1 MRMEMAKIYSRGRQ
15 AWRHAS
21 WHGGRGTFGIAER
34 YRHSVPRCQEVLRH
48 RGVCRGYGRSLAAA
62 SCDCG
67 SGEVHQ
73 SGACNFQAETLW
85 QGRGPVHVLQVSH
98 HENRHASEHTDACNA
113 GGQGRHDSY
122 RCHAEESLHRRAAA
136 TREHSEGRP
145 KVTAPKKGGVGYL
158 VAKRVFD
165 IVFSAGVCLVLAVP
179 VAVACVAIC
188 VDTPGKPF
196 FRQGRIGQ
204 GGKKIYIF
212 KLRTMVSDA
221 HDHPERYMSSAQ
233 LETWRREQKLD
244 DDPRITRV
252 GRILRRT
259 SLDELPQFLNVLSG
273 DLSVIGP
280 RPVTLAE
287 TYEYGDAREEVLSCK
302 PGITGWWAVT
312 DRNNSTWQS
321 GQRQA
326 RELFYVRH
334 QSLGLDARVLVKT
347 FKAMRRGR

>member
-1 MRMEMAKIYSRGRQ
+1 MGRRVLTLGLRN
-15 AWRHAS
+15 ATAS
-21 WHGGRGTFGIAER
+21 YGTNSGRVIAR
-34 YRHSVPRCQEVLRH
+34 T
-48 RGVCRGYGRSLAAA
+48 YGLDGDRLIDIGNDKSAEDTCE
-62 SCDCG
+62 CDIAIGCCM
-67 SGEVHQ
+67 STKNSNCVEHCAPI
-73 SGACNFQAETLW
+73 GAYKAPAPDPN
-85 QGRGPVHVLQVSH
+85 
-98 HENRHASEHTDACNA
+98 
-113 GGQGRHDSY
+113 
-122 RCHAEESLHRRAAA
+122 
-136 TREHSEGRP
+136 
-145 KVTAPKKGGVGYL
+145 VTAPKKGGVGYL

-196 FRQGRIGQ
+196 FRQERIGQ

-244 DDPRITRV
+244 DDPRITRA
-252 GRILRRT
+252 GRILRHT

-287 TYEYGDAREEVLSCK
+287 TYEYGDARDEVLACR

-312 DRNNSTWQS
+312 DRNDSTWES
-321 GQRQA
+321 GVRQA

-334 QSLGLDARVLVKT
+334 QSFGLDARVFVKT
-347 FKAMRRGR
+347 FKAMRRGK

>member
-1 MRMEMAKIYSRGRQ
+1 MARRVLALDFRKV
-15 AWRHAS
+15 
-21 WHGGRGTFGIAER
+21 IA
-34 YRHSVPRCQEVLRH
+34 
-48 RGVCRGYGRSLAAA
+48 
-62 SCDCG
+62 
-67 SGEVHQ
+67 
-73 SGACNFQAETLW
+73 
-85 QGRGPVHVLQVSH
+85 
-98 HENRHASEHTDACNA
+98 
-113 GGQGRHDSY
+113 SY
-122 RCHAEESLHRRAAA
+122 RANPGRAITCA
-136 TREHSEGRP
+136 SGLDEGRLIDISNDESAKDSSECNIAIGRCMSAKNSNCVEHCAP
-145 KVTAPKKGGVGYL
+145 IGAYKAPAPDPNVAAPKKGGVGYL

-334 QSLGLDARVLVKT
+334 QSLGLDARVFVKT
-347 FKAMRRGR
+347 FKAMRRGK

>member
-1 MRMEMAKIYSRGRQ
+1 MARKVLALAFRNAIASPGANPGR
-15 AWRHAS
+15 AVACAS
-21 WHGGRGTFGIAER
+21 GLDEDRLIDIRNDEG
-34 YRHSVPRCQEVLRH
+34 
-48 RGVCRGYGRSLAAA
+48 
-62 SCDCG
+62 
-67 SGEVHQ
+67 
-73 SGACNFQAETLW
+73 
-85 QGRGPVHVLQVSH
+85 
-98 HENRHASEHTDACNA
+98 A
-113 GGQGRHDSY
+113 GGSCECNSAIGCCMSTKNSNCVECCAPNGAYKAPAPDSSV
-122 RCHAEESLHRRAAA
+122 A
-136 TREHSEGRP
+136 
-145 KVTAPKKGGVGYL
+145 APKKGGVGYL

-165 IVFSAGVCLVLAVP
+165 IVFSTGVCLALAAP

-196 FRQGRIGQ
+196 FRQERIGQ

-259 SLDELPQFLNVLSG
+259 SLDELPQFLNVLFG

-280 RPVTLAE
+280 RPVTLEE
-287 TYEYGDAREEVLSCK
+287 TYEYGDARDEVLACR
-302 PGITGWWAVT
+302 PGITGWWAAT
-312 DRNNSTWQS
+312 DRNDSTWES
-321 GQRQA
+321 GVRQA

-334 QSLGLDARVLVKT
+334 QSLGLDARVFVKT
-347 FKAMRRGR
+347 FKAMRRGK

>member
-1 MRMEMAKIYSRGRQ
+1 MRAQ
-15 AWRHAS
+15 
-21 WHGGRGTFGIAER
+21 GG
-34 YRHSVPRCQEVLRH
+34 
-48 RGVCRGYGRSLAAA
+48 
-62 SCDCG
+62 SC
-67 SGEVHQ
+67 E
-73 SGACNFQAETLW
+73 CNFAIGCYMSTKNSNCVECCAPN
-85 QGRGPVHVLQVSH
+85 GAYKAP
-98 HENRHASEHTDACNA
+98 AP
-113 GGQGRHDSY
+113 DSSV
-122 RCHAEESLHRRAAA
+122 A
-136 TREHSEGRP
+136 
-145 KVTAPKKGGVGYL
+145 APKKCGIGYL

-188 VDTPGKPF
+188 FDTPGKPF
-196 FRQGRIGQ
+196 FRQERIGQ

-259 SLDELPQFLNVLSG
+259 SLDELPQFLNVLFG

-280 RPVTLAE
+280 RPVTLEE
-287 TYEYGDAREEVLSCK
+287 TYEYGDARDEVLACR

-312 DRNNSTWQS
+312 DRNDSTWES
-321 GQRQA
+321 GVRQA

-334 QSLGLDARVLVKT
+334 QSFGLDARVFVKT
-347 FKAMRRGR
+347 FKAMRRGK

>member
-1 MRMEMAKIYSRGRQ
+1 MARKVLALAFRNAIASPGANPGR
-15 AWRHAS
+15 AVACAS
-21 WHGGRGTFGIAER
+21 GLDEDRLIDIRNDEGAGSSCECNSAIGCYMSTKNSNCVECCTPNGA
-34 YRHSVPRCQEVLRH
+34 YKAPAPDSSV
-48 RGVCRGYGRSLAAA
+48 A
-62 SCDCG
+62 
-67 SGEVHQ
+67 
-73 SGACNFQAETLW
+73 
-85 QGRGPVHVLQVSH
+85 
-98 HENRHASEHTDACNA
+98 
-113 GGQGRHDSY
+113 
-122 RCHAEESLHRRAAA
+122 
-136 TREHSEGRP
+136 
-145 KVTAPKKGGVGYL
+145 APKKGGVGYL

-165 IVFSAGVCLVLAVP
+165 IAFSAGVCLVLAVP
-179 VAVACVAIC
+179 VAVACAAIC

-196 FRQGRIGQ
+196 FRQERIGQ

-280 RPVTLAE
+280 RPVTLQE

-326 RELFYVRH
+326 RELWAISFLSESSQGTIRAIYFEGKTVKQHSEEEYVTVYAIYKRLAR
-334 QSLGLDARVLVKT
+334 SYPVIKEIVLEELEGLDDETRAELE
-347 FKAMRRGR
+347 AMFGIGGRDEK

>member
-1 MRMEMAKIYSRGRQ
+1 MARKVLALAFWNAIASPGANPGR
-15 AWRHAS
+15 AVACAS
-21 WHGGRGTFGIAER
+21 GLDEDRLIDIRNDEGAGSSCECNSAIGCYMSTKNSNCVECCTPNGA
-34 YRHSVPRCQEVLRH
+34 YKAPAPDSSV
-48 RGVCRGYGRSLAAA
+48 A
-62 SCDCG
+62 
-67 SGEVHQ
+67 
-73 SGACNFQAETLW
+73 
-85 QGRGPVHVLQVSH
+85 
-98 HENRHASEHTDACNA
+98 
-113 GGQGRHDSY
+113 
-122 RCHAEESLHRRAAA
+122 
-136 TREHSEGRP
+136 
-145 KVTAPKKGGVGYL
+145 APKKGGVGYL

-165 IVFSAGVCLVLAVP
+165 IAFSAGVCLVLAVP
-179 VAVACVAIC
+179 VAVACAAIC

-196 FRQGRIGQ
+196 FRQERIGQ

-273 DLSVIGP
+273 DMSVIGP
-280 RPVTLAE
+280 RPVTLQE
-287 TYEYGDAREEVLSCK
+287 TYEYGDARDEVLSCK

-326 RELFYVRH
+326 RELWADY
-334 QSLGLDARVLVKT
+334 SLLVN
-347 FKAMRRGR
+347 GR

>member
-1 MRMEMAKIYSRGRQ
+1 MGRKVLTLDSRS
-15 AWRHAS
+15 A
-21 WHGGRGTFGIAER
+21 I
-34 YRHSVPRCQEVLRH
+34 
-48 RGVCRGYGRSLAAA
+48 A
-62 SCDCG
+62 SCGTSSGCVIACASGLDEDRLIDIGNDESVEG
-67 SGEVHQ
+67 SCECNIAIGCRLSSKNLNCMEYCAPT
-73 SGACNFQAETLW
+73 GAYKA
-85 QGRGPVHVLQVSH
+85 PAPDPSV
-98 HENRHASEHTDACNA
+98 A
-113 GGQGRHDSY
+113 
-122 RCHAEESLHRRAAA
+122 
-136 TREHSEGRP
+136 
-145 KVTAPKKGGVGYL
+145 APKKGGVGYL

-165 IVFSAGVCLVLAVP
+165 IVFSAGMCLVLAIP

-196 FRQGRIGQ
+196 FRQERIGQ
-204 GGKKIYIF
+204 GGKKIHIF

-280 RPVTLAE
+280 RPVTLEE
-287 TYEYGDAREEVLSCK
+287 TYEYGNARDEVLACR
-302 PGITGWWAVT
+302 PGITGWWAAT
-312 DRNNSTWQS
+312 DRNDSTWES

-334 QSLGLDARVLVKT
+334 QSLGLDARVFVKT
-347 FKAMRRGR
+347 FKAMGRGK

>member
-1 MRMEMAKIYSRGRQ
+1 MARKVLALDFRKV
-15 AWRHAS
+15 
-21 WHGGRGTFGIAER
+21 IA
-34 YRHSVPRCQEVLRH
+34 
-48 RGVCRGYGRSLAAA
+48 
-62 SCDCG
+62 
-67 SGEVHQ
+67 
-73 SGACNFQAETLW
+73 
-85 QGRGPVHVLQVSH
+85 
-98 HENRHASEHTDACNA
+98 
-113 GGQGRHDSY
+113 SY
-122 RCHAEESLHRRAAA
+122 RANPGRAIACA
-136 TREHSEGRP
+136 SGLDEGRLIDISNDESAKDSSECNIAIGRCMSAKNSNCVEHCAP
-145 KVTAPKKGGVGYL
+145 IGAYKAPAPDPNVAAPKKGGVGYL

-302 PGITGWWAVT
+302 PGITG
-312 DRNNSTWQS
+312 
-321 GQRQA
+321 
-326 RELFYVRH
+326 
-334 QSLGLDARVLVKT
+334 
-347 FKAMRRGR
+347 

>member
-1 MRMEMAKIYSRGRQ
+1 MALAFRNAIASPGANPGR
-15 AWRHAS
+15 AVACAS
-21 WHGGRGTFGIAER
+21 GLDEDRLIDIRNDEGAGSSCECNSAIGCYMSTKNSNCVECCTPNGA
-34 YRHSVPRCQEVLRH
+34 YKAPAPDSSV
-48 RGVCRGYGRSLAAA
+48 A
-62 SCDCG
+62 
-67 SGEVHQ
+67 
-73 SGACNFQAETLW
+73 
-85 QGRGPVHVLQVSH
+85 
-98 HENRHASEHTDACNA
+98 
-113 GGQGRHDSY
+113 
-122 RCHAEESLHRRAAA
+122 
-136 TREHSEGRP
+136 
-145 KVTAPKKGGVGYL
+145 APKKGGVGYL
-158 VAKRVFD
+158 VA
-165 IVFSAGVCLVLAVP
+165 
-179 VAVACVAIC
+179 
-188 VDTPGKPF
+188 
-196 FRQGRIGQ
+196 
-204 GGKKIYIF
+204 

-280 RPVTLAE
+280 RPVTLQE

-334 QSLGLDARVLVKT
+334 QSLGLDARVFVKT
-347 FKAMRRGR
+347 FKAMRRGK

>member
-1 MRMEMAKIYSRGRQ
+1 MARKVLALDFRK
-15 AWRHAS
+15 A
-21 WHGGRGTFGIAER
+21 IA
-34 YRHSVPRCQEVLRH
+34 
-48 RGVCRGYGRSLAAA
+48 
-62 SCDCG
+62 
-67 SGEVHQ
+67 
-73 SGACNFQAETLW
+73 
-85 QGRGPVHVLQVSH
+85 
-98 HENRHASEHTDACNA
+98 
-113 GGQGRHDSY
+113 SY
-122 RCHAEESLHRRAAA
+122 RANPGRAIACASGLDEDRLIDIGNDESAKDS
-136 TREHSEGRP
+136 RECNIAIGRCVSAKNSNCVECCAP
-145 KVTAPKKGGVGYL
+145 IGAYKAPTPDPNVAAPKKGGVGYL

-188 VDTPGKPF
+188 IDTPGKPF
-196 FRQGRIGQ
+196 FRQERIGQ

-273 DLSVIGP
+273 DMSVIGS
-280 RPVTLAE
+280 RPVTLKE

-312 DRNNSTWQS
+312 DRNSSTWQS

-334 QSLGLDARVLVKT
+334 RSFWLDVRVFVKT
-347 FKAMRRGR
+347 FKAMMRGR

>member
-1 MRMEMAKIYSRGRQ
+1 MALDFRKV
-15 AWRHAS
+15 
-21 WHGGRGTFGIAER
+21 IA
-34 YRHSVPRCQEVLRH
+34 
-48 RGVCRGYGRSLAAA
+48 
-62 SCDCG
+62 
-67 SGEVHQ
+67 
-73 SGACNFQAETLW
+73 
-85 QGRGPVHVLQVSH
+85 
-98 HENRHASEHTDACNA
+98 
-113 GGQGRHDSY
+113 SY
-122 RCHAEESLHRRAAA
+122 RAKPGRAIACA
-136 TREHSEGRP
+136 SGLDEGRLIDISNDESAKDSSECNIANGRCMSAKNSNCVEHCASIGAYKGP
-145 KVTAPKKGGVGYL
+145 APDPNVTAPKKGGVGYL

-179 VAVACVAIC
+179 VAVACVAIR

-196 FRQGRIGQ
+196 FRQERIGQ

-280 RPVTLAE
+280 RPVTLEE

-312 DRNNSTWQS
+312 DRNGST
-321 GQRQA
+321 
-326 RELFYVRH
+326 
-334 QSLGLDARVLVKT
+334 
-347 FKAMRRGR
+347 